1 MGETERSA
9 KAKADSAA
17 KKYKKN
23 ASALQNTLTTTEA
36 ELREAQSKARIA
48 EEELNS
54 IREQLDSESR
64 SRATLEAEMSGKD
77 ESINSLN
84 AQVSEL
90 TSAKQTAENNLK
102 RARLEHEDI
111 LGRLEDEEANAD
123 QMRSEKTIAE
133 QRLNE
138 ARNNLRVAEEE
149 KVRLE
154 GQLRDAIAEAQ
165 TLRSQLQTLE
175 QDKNA
180 IKKKAEKQI
189 NLAREEADRERQSRS
204 QEATKASSLDSELR
218 NLKSRLSDA
227 ENQNLTTQSKVKKL
241 EQDLASRD
249 REAKA
254 LKAQLDEAREDLERE
269 RKRQA
274 ERKRKMASML
284 D

>member
-1 MGETERSA
+1 MG
-9 KAKADSAA
+9 
-17 KKYKKN
+17 
-23 ASALQNTLTTTEA
+23 
-36 ELREAQSKARIA
+36 
-48 EEELNS
+48 
-54 IREQLDSESR
+54 
-64 SRATLEAEMSGKD
+64 
-77 ESINSLN
+77 
-84 AQVSEL
+84 
-90 TSAKQTAENNLK
+90 K
-102 RARLEHEDI
+102 RTRLEHEDV

-138 ARNNLRVAEEE
+138 ARNSLRVAEEE

-165 TLRSQLQTLE
+165 TLRSKYQTLE

-180 IKKKAEKQI
+180 MEKKARDLQAAADEARMEAEKQI
-189 NLAREEADRERQSRS
+189 NVAREEADRERQSRS
-204 QEATKASSLDSELR
+204 QEATKATSLDSELR
-218 NLKSRLSDA
+218 NLKTRLSDA
-227 ENQNLTTQSKVKKL
+227 ENQNLQTQSKVKKL